1 MMSNDAPSRP
11 APPVPELPAGHS
23 TVSAP
28 ALPAHKDKPFLA
40 TARGS
45 FILALTSVISASF
58 ISVCSGPILK
68 QLGWLAH
75 FDFEKNYTHTIL
87 ATVLTF
93 IALIV
98 VYLREQAVNSVTAD
112 KEAELARQSDAMRAD
127 LQRQSEAMKVD
138 LQRQSEA
145 MQADLERQSKEME
158 GRLTHMPP
166 HQFIQEY
173 VDTQAIIGLLR
184 QAVKNDDKVTRDKV
198 VEHTRSMLE
207 GILALTRLWDGVSG
221 TNKFVAYQTNIMLV
235 FSNDEISLDNL
246 VLPDKPP
253 EKSLSTQLELPFT
266 LDEADETDEQTV
278 DDMLDTDNL
287 LDEGTEED
295 QESAQTST
303 GNRADEVTRE
313 VWYMHDHFFLHNQNY
328 EVALARCSGILLLQ
342 DELTITSRPING
354 KAPEIQQ
361 VCLPF
366 TLKDNFDQDYH
377 HPNLP
382 GAPSVAASGEP
393 EYIHNT
399 QFTMNRWVDDQRD
412 EVAEINGR
420 YRDKIRKYYR
430 NLEHS
435 KSILSM
441 PIYHDGKLIG
451 ILNVSKN
458 AENML
463 LNADRADQ
471 FAQFMVPICYHLGKM
486 LALLK
491 PS

>member
-1 MMSNDAPSRP
+1 MSNDAPSGP
-11 APPVPELPAGHS
+11 ATPKPEPSAGHP
-23 TVSAP
+23 TINAP
-28 ALPAHKDKPFLA
+28 TLPAHKDKPFLA

-58 ISVCSGPILK
+58 ISVCSGPILM

-87 ATVLTF
+87 ATALTL

-112 KEAELARQSDAMRAD
+112 KEAELARQSDAMKAD
-127 LQRQSEAMKVD
+127 LQRQSEAMK
-138 LQRQSEA
+138 
-145 MQADLERQSKEME
+145 ADLERQSKEME

-166 HQFIQEY
+166 HQFVQEY

-253 EKSLSTQLELPFT
+253 EKSLTTQLELPFPQ
-266 LDEADETDEQTV
+266 DDVDETDEQTV
-278 DDMLDTDNL
+278 DGLLDAENP
-287 LDEGTEED
+287 LDEGAEED
-295 QESAQTST
+295 QESAQTPP

-354 KAPEIQQ
+354 KPSEIQQ

-366 TLKDNFDQDYH
+366 TLKDKFDQDYH

-412 EVAEINGR
+412 EVAEINSR